1 MINYSKSQRS
11 KYSKIIV
18 TRALDFGDLEEF
30 ILKMVFW
37 LIFVQS
43 RKRMVSTEVI
53 YYNRIK

>member
-11 KYSKIIV
+11 KYIKIIV
-18 TRALDFGDLEEF
+18 TRTLDFGDLEEF